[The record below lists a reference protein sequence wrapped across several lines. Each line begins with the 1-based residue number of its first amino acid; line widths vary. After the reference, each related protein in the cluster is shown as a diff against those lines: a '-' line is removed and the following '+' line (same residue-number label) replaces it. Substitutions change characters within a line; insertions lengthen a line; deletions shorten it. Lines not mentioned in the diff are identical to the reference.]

1 MNDYTI
7 LVNHEYLLPRDYV
20 PKNLVVTDENENNFH
35 HYKDPSLKP
44 MIRADVLPYFLKM
57 QKVALEAGVHLL
69 IDSGYRSYGYQ
80 EQVLKKNILEKGDEA
95 YFTVAL
101 PGASEHQTGLA
112 IDIAY
117 YRDGVYT
124 DAVCDGDKEVEW
136 LKENSYKFG
145 FVLRYPK
152 GKESITHISYEPWHY
167 RFVGLELARK
177 LWEQDFTLEEYYEK
191 NGK

>member
-20 PKNLVVTDENENNFH
+20 PENLVVTDENENNFH

-57 QKVALEAGVHLL
+57 QKVALEAGVHIL
-69 IDSGYRSYGYQ
+69 IDSGYRSYDYQ

>member
-20 PKNLVVTDENENNFH
+20 PENLVVTDENENNFH

-57 QKVALEAGVHLL
+57 QKVALEAGVHIL
-69 IDSGYRSYGYQ
+69 IDSGYRSYDYQ

-177 LWEQDFTLEEYYEK
+177 LWEQGLTLEEFYEK

>member
-20 PKNLVVTDENENNFH
+20 PENLVVTDENENNFH

-57 QKVALEAGVHLL
+57 QKVALEAGVHIL
-69 IDSGYRSYGYQ
+69 IDSGYRSYDYQ
-80 EQVLKKNILEKGDEA
+80 EFVLKKNILEKGNEA

-136 LKENSYKFG
+136 LKENSYKVG

-167 RFVGLELARK
+167 RFVGLEFARK
-177 LWEQDFTLEEYYEK
+177 LWEQGLTLEEYYEK

>member
-20 PKNLVVTDENENNFH
+20 PENLVVTDENENNFH

-57 QKVALEAGVHLL
+57 QKVALEAGVHIL
-69 IDSGYRSYGYQ
+69 IDSGYRSYDYQ

-177 LWEQDFTLEEYYEK
+177 LWEQGLTLEEKKKK

>member
-20 PKNLVVTDENENNFH
+20 PQNLVVTDENENNFH

-57 QKVALEAGVHLL
+57 QKAALEVGVHIL
-69 IDSGYRSYGYQ
+69 IDSGYRSYDYQ
-80 EQVLKKNILEKGDEA
+80 EFVLKKNILEKGDEA
-95 YFTVAL
+95 YATVAL

-112 IDIAY
+112 VDIAY

-167 RFVGLELARK
+167 RFVGLELAYK
-177 LWEQDFTLEEYYEK
+177 LWEQDLTLEEYYEK

>member
-20 PKNLVVTDENENNFH
+20 PENLVVTDENENNFH

-57 QKVALEAGVHLL
+57 QKVALEAGVHIL
-69 IDSGYRSYGYQ
+69 IDSGYRSYDYQ

-177 LWEQDFTLEEYYEK
+177 LWEQGLTLEEYYEK

>member
-1 MNDYTI
+1 MKDYTI
-7 LVNHEYLLPRDYV
+7 LVNREHLLSKDYV
-20 PKNLVVTDENENNFH
+20 PENLVVTDENENNFH
-35 HYKDPSLKP
+35 GYKDPSLKP

-57 QKVALEAGVHLL
+57 QKAALEVGVHIL
-69 IDSGYRSYGYQ
+69 IDSGYRSYDYQ
-80 EQVLKKNILEKGDEA
+80 EFVLKKNILEKGDEA
-95 YFTVAL
+95 YATVAL

-112 IDIAY
+112 VDIAY

-167 RFVGLELARK
+167 RFVGLELAYK
-177 LWEQDFTLEEYYEK
+177 LWEQDLTLEEYYEK